1 MKHIGQVNT
10 TSLSVFI
17 LDPPKVHLDAL
28 NAPDNT
34 ITIVAGNKLR
44 LEVPISGE
52 PVPRVVWMKGER
64 VSGHL
69 KCRDWKLRGQSSRL
83 VKIPE

>member
-1 MKHIGQVNT
+1 M
-10 TSLSVFI
+10 
-17 LDPPKVHLDAL
+17 HLDAL

-34 ITIVAGNKLR
+34 ITVVAGNKLR

-64 VSGHL
+64 VSGDGVL
-69 KCRDWKLRGQSSRL
+69 TGGT
-83 VKIPE
+83 

>member
-1 MKHIGQVNT
+1 MFLENLLQIT
-10 TSLSVFI
+10 TVKLMGKVCTTLLFVFI
-17 LDPPKVHLDAL
+17 SDPPKVHLDAL

-44 LEVPISGE
+44 LEIPISGE

-64 VSGHL
+64 VSGDGVL
-69 KCRDWKLRGQSSRL
+69 TEG
-83 VKIPE
+83 